1 MDLLSWRPEVLALGS
16 GGLKGL
22 NILGAVF
29 WFWSNGMLD
38 TVHSYIGS
46 SIGAILNTLL
56 LLGYTPR
63 EILEHSLETR
73 IFKDFSDIKWADA
86 IDQFGLFSN
95 ATFDDELAKK
105 MTSLIVAKL
114 GKVPTLQELYQLT
127 KKRIIFV
134 VVSLKQETAI
144 YMDHISHPDWN
155 LLACM
160 RATSNTP
167 IIFGKLGH
175 QKDYIVDGAVLDPL
189 PVLHLDDGRTPI
201 LAIGVQDKRTWN
213 FDEITMLNYYDR
225 IMSLPLREMTNFAI
239 ANASDQCMCIVIPV
253 TDDMSMLDDAKNP
266 QRRVSMFQ
274 EGFRHTEYFVEH
286 YLPSK
291 PLKCEKEI
299 PLSRDAI
306 NACLKTHAVK
316 TILKCM
322 KDDPSLFEQ
331 CMRDQD
337 IPIPKYNDVKKEP
350 FNDMQ
355 EIRIPVSHVVKDTSD
370 ETYGHDMQLIT
381 VEQAEEDDDIIE
393 IPRMPEFDGGY
404 NSGIPPHP
412 RGNFMDD
419 MIRNIYGTRMGM
431 QGNAIIMRMDI
442 DESVLR
448 RVFQTGASV
457 YNVLSDTTRMLRY
470 LQDLNQ

>member
-38 TVHSYIGS
+38 TVNTYIGS

-56 LLGYTPR
+56 LIGYTPR

-73 IFKDFSDIKWADA
+73 IFKDFADIKWADA

-114 GKVPTLQELYQLT
+114 GKIPTLHELYQLT

-144 YMDHISHPDWN
+144 YMDHKSHPDWN
-155 LLACM
+155 LVACM
-160 RATSNTP
+160 RATSNAP

-175 QKDYIVDGAVLDPL
+175 QKDYVVDGAVLDPF

-266 QRRVSMFQ
+266 QRRVNMFQ
-274 EGFRHTEYFVEH
+274 EGFKYIEYFVEH
-286 YLPSK
+286 HLPSK
-291 PLKCEKEI
+291 PLKCEKDI
-299 PLSRDAI
+299 PLSRDVV
-306 NACLKTHAVK
+306 NACLQTHAVK

-322 KDDPSLFEQ
+322 KEDPKLFEQ

-337 IPIPKYNDVKKEP
+337 IPIPKYDMKKEP
-350 FNDMQ
+350 
-355 EIRIPVSHVVKDTSD
+355 KDTSD
-370 ETYGHDMQLIT
+370 EIYENDMRLIT
-381 VEQAEEDDDIIE
+381 VEQDSLDDDIIE
-393 IPRMPEFDGGY
+393 IPRMPEYEEGY
-404 NSGIPPHP
+404 NFNIPPHP
-412 RGNFMDD
+412 RDNFVDD
-419 MIRNIYGTRMGM
+419 LMRNIYGTRMGM
-431 QGNAIIMRMDI
+431 QGNAIMIRMDI
-442 DESVLR
+442 DESVLQ
-448 RVFQTGASV
+448 RVFRTGASV
-457 YNVLSDTTRMLRY
+457 YNMLSDTTRMLRF
-470 LQDLNQ
+470 LQSLNQ